1 MARNR
6 FLFDFL
12 GVVLGLGIMIPMAI
26 FLQTDSAGSLGFV
39 ALAVVLG
46 GGVLGF
52 LGYRNDG
59 VKIAGIISGLI
70 ALFGII
76 IGVLMFTL
84 GEDFANAIAQDI
96 FSAFIGVI
104 GGLVIIVVGIIFI
117 VAMIVS
123 SILFVG
129 AAAIG
134 SAIGEAVWK
143 DKAGQQADV
152 ATQAYQPVQT
162 PQAATAAY
170 EPVQTPAKKAGEVF
184 CTNCG
189 ATNVSSDEFCTSC
202 GQKLKKA

>member
-1 MARNR
+1 
-6 FLFDFL
+6 
-12 GVVLGLGIMIPMAI
+12 
-26 FLQTDSAGSLGFV
+26 
-39 ALAVVLG
+39 
-46 GGVLGF
+46 
-52 LGYRNDG
+52 
-59 VKIAGIISGLI
+59 
-70 ALFGII
+70 
-76 IGVLMFTL
+76 
-84 GEDFANAIAQDI
+84 
-96 FSAFIGVI
+96 
-104 GGLVIIVVGIIFI
+104 
-117 VAMIVS
+117 MIVS

-143 DKAGQQADV
+143 DKAEQQADV

-170 EPVQTPAKKAGEVF
+170 EPVQTPVKKTGEVF